1 MMALGGQLIPSLRS
15 ASWLLA
21 VLLPAQV
28 PAPTPSVGDTQPAPV
43 ELGAVLDSLV
53 ANAEQYRATLPSLTA
68 DEHISSEA
76 SFLGIFK
83 DHAEAQATMRVIRA
97 SPGKPLQESR
107 QIAVMN
113 GKPVEPGKTA
123 KLPVTLFGG
132 FGHFQDMFFTPQH
145 RVCFSFTLL
154 PEPGPDGTLQ
164 IGIAGPAAIP
174 AQPGC
179 QQDREGLTGLA
190 RVDRATG
197 QLVHLERTIP
207 ENVAA
212 KGNLAPFASIDC
224 APTKVGDETF
234 WLPTV
239 VIGRVQS
246 GKIRGQFIAHYS
258 NYHRYTASIKL
269 LPGATE
275 VAPTESPD

>member
-1 MMALGGQLIPSLRS
+1 MFPCLRC

-21 VLLPAQV
+21 VLLPAQA
-28 PAPTPSVGDTQPAPV
+28 PAPAGSVADPQPAPV
-43 ELGAVLDSLV
+43 ELGALLDRLV
-53 ANAEQYRATLPSLTA
+53 ANAQQYRATLPSLTA

-76 SFLGIFK
+76 SFLIFK
-83 DHAEAQATMRVIRA
+83 DHAEAQGTFRVIRA
-97 SPGKPLQESR
+97 SPGKPLEESR
-107 QIAVMN
+107 QIQIMN
-113 GKPVEPGKTA
+113 GNAIEPGKTA

-132 FGHFQDMFFTPQH
+132 FGSFQDMFFTPRH
-145 RVCFSFTLL
+145 RLCFTFTLL
-154 PEPGPDGTLQ
+154 PEPGPDDTLQ
-164 IGIAGPAAIP
+164 IGIAGLEGTPTE
-174 AQPGC
+174 PGC
-179 QQDREGLTGLA
+179 QQDREGLTGLV

-207 ENVAA
+207 ENVAV
-212 KGNLAPFASIDC
+212 KGNLAPFASVDC
-224 APTKVGDETF
+224 APTKVGEETF

-239 VIGRVQS
+239 VVGRVQS

-275 VAPTESPD
+275 VDPAAAPGPAATLH